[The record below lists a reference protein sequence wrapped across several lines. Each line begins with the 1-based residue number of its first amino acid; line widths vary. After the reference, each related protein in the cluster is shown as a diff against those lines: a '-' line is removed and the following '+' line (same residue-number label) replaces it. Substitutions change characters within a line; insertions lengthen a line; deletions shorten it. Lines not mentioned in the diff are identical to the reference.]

1 MQSGKNV
8 VKKEVRAIGTIM
20 QFWGWGSVWKMQ
32 FCAVIILKS
41 VGEGKYHR
49 DFLFSREKKCIFA
62 KYFWHLLLIS
72 DASIATYIKT
82 L

>member
-1 MQSGKNV
+1 
-8 VKKEVRAIGTIM
+8 
-20 QFWGWGSVWKMQ
+20 MQ

-62 KYFWHLLLIS
+62 EYF
-72 DASIATYIKT
+72 
-82 L
+82 

>member
-1 MQSGKNV
+1 
-8 VKKEVRAIGTIM
+8 
-20 QFWGWGSVWKMQ
+20 MQ

-49 DFLFSREKKCIFA
+49 YFLFSREKKCIFA
-62 KYFWHLLLIS
+62 KYFWHLLLKS
-72 DASIATYIKT
+72 YAGEVTYTKT

>member
-1 MQSGKNV
+1 
-8 VKKEVRAIGTIM
+8 M
-20 QFWGWGSVWKMQ
+20 QFKGWERVLNTW

-49 DFLFSREKKCIFA
+49 YFLFSREKKCIFA

>member
-1 MQSGKNV
+1 MLSVFKEEV
-8 VKKEVRAIGTIM
+8 VERGAIM
-20 QFWGWGSVWKMQ
+20 QFKGWERVLNTW

-62 KYFWHLLLIS
+62 KYFWHLLPKGN
-72 DASIATYIKT
+72 AGEVTYIKI

>member
-1 MQSGKNV
+1 
-8 VKKEVRAIGTIM
+8 M
-20 QFWGWGSVWKMQ
+20 QFKGWERVLNTW

-62 KYFWHLLLIS
+62 KYFWHLLLIG

>member
-1 MQSGKNV
+1 M
-8 VKKEVRAIGTIM
+8 RGTIM
-20 QFWGWGSVWKMQ
+20 QFKGWERVLDTW